1 MEYSLTED
9 DILKLEALNFYQN
22 PNDKPMAGE
31 LATMEEM
38 VSLGVNTVDPELEVR
53 NVEPEITPVATNG
66 SGGAAGAGG
75 ASGGAAGAGAGVTGM
90 NPQMQQ
96 LLELMKQQSEA
107 AMKPASQN
115 YTADQKRMLAF
126 AGIADAGRALQGKEG
141 TAVAGLM
148 TNFTDRAD
156 QQRKTANALAQ
167 RNMIGSMMGGM
178 GATASMT
185 DPDQIRAAISDLTN
199 ILAVSPAME
208 PYVKMQ
214 IENLYKQLDKAE
226 GDIKSVRDTQTQI
239 DLVDSLLDA
248 DLSQVSGVK
257 NFMNSIFEPFG
268 LAKKYTNIESML
280 KQLDGLNFVEAYQA
294 LKGGGPITDI
304 EGAAATAA
312 KSRVKNSIGGSE
324 EDIRA
329 ALQETKRVFNQAIRK
344 NPAYED
350 AESEKNRL
358 LKKWSGTGDEG
369 L

>member
-1 MEYSLTED
+1 MEYSLTEE
-9 DILKLEALNFYQN
+9 DIAKLEALNFYQN

-53 NVEPEITPVATNG
+53 NVEPEITPVA
-66 SGGAAGAGG
+66 SGGAGG
-75 ASGGAAGAGAGVTGM
+75 ASGGAGGAGAGAGAGVTGM

-96 LLELMKQQSEA
+96 LLELMKKQSEA
-107 AMKPASQN
+107 AMKPASQS

-156 QQRKTANALAQ
+156 QQRKAANALAQ
-167 RNMIGSMMGGM
+167 RNMIGTMMGGM
-178 GATASMT
+178 GSTASMT
-185 DPDQIRAAISDLTN
+185 DPNQIRAAISDLTN

-329 ALQETKRVFNQAIRK
+329 ALQETKRVFNQAIRR

-350 AESEKNRL
+350 AENEKERL
-358 LKKWSGTGDEG
+358 LKKWSTGDEG

>member
-22 PNDKPMAGE
+22 PNDKPMPGE

-38 VSLGVNTVDPELEVR
+38 VSLGIDTALPEPDEVI
-53 NVEPEITPVATNG
+53 NVAPEITPVAT
-66 SGGAAGAGG
+66 GG
-75 ASGGAAGAGAGVTGM
+75 AGAGAGAGGSVTGM

-96 LLELMKQQSEA
+96 LLDLMKQQQEA
-107 AMKPASQN
+107 AMKPPSQR
-115 YTADQKRMLAF
+115 YTEDEKRMLVY

-141 TAVAGLM
+141 TAVASLM

-156 QQRKTANALAQ
+156 QARKAENALAQ
-167 RNMIGSMMGGM
+167 RQMIGTMMGGM
-178 GATASMT
+178 GATSSMT
-185 DPDQIRAAISDLTN
+185 DPDQIRAAINDLTN

-208 PYVKMQ
+208 PYVRMQ

-248 DLSQVSGVK
+248 DLSQVAGVK

-280 KQLDGLNFVEAYQA
+280 KQLEGLNFVEAYQA

-304 EGAAATAA
+304 EGKAATAA
-312 KSRVKNSIGGSE
+312 KSRVRNSIGGSE

-329 ALQETKRVFNQAIRK
+329 ALEETKRVFNEALRK
-344 NPAYED
+344 NPAYAD
-350 AESEKNRL
+350 RESEKNRL
-358 LKKWSGTGDEG
+358 LKKWSRTGNEG
-369 L
+369 